1 MKKDQLS
8 IMYVGGPNSRTDF
21 HLDQGSEFFYQ
32 VHGNMFV
39 VIMEKGKRRRI
50 DIREGEVITELILF
64 KNRNLFFVFRFF
76 IKIST

>member
-1 MKKDQLS
+1 
-8 IMYVGGPNSRTDF
+8 MYVGGPNSRTDF